1 MVDCY
6 YLYFMLEKEE
16 TLNSFKKQ
24 FPNLL
29 SSVQIEFRET
39 EKYLDNINIDKD
51 ICFDWRVKKL
61 LILWHLNI
69 TSRFYDYCYQ

>member
-1 MVDCY
+1 
-6 YLYFMLEKEE
+6 MLEKEE

-29 SSVQIEFRET
+29 SSVQIEFRT

-51 ICFDWRVKKL
+51 ICFD
-61 LILWHLNI
+61 
-69 TSRFYDYCYQ
+69 

>member
-1 MVDCY
+1 MQDTLKRYFRKLPKERAIDAMEARKGMVDCY
-6 YLYFMLEKEE
+6 YLYFILEKEE

-39 EKYLDNINIDKD
+39 EK
-51 ICFDWRVKKL
+51 
-61 LILWHLNI
+61 
-69 TSRFYDYCYQ
+69 

>member
-1 MVDCY
+1 MADCY
-6 YLYFMLEKEE
+6 YLYFMLEIEE

-29 SSVQIEFRET
+29 SSVHIEFRET

-51 ICFDWRVKKL
+51 ICFDWRVKNL

>member
-1 MVDCY
+1 MAIIY
-6 YLYFMLEKEE
+6 IFMLEKEE

-39 EKYLDNINIDKD
+39 EKYLDNINID
-51 ICFDWRVKKL
+51 
-61 LILWHLNI
+61 
-69 TSRFYDYCYQ
+69 